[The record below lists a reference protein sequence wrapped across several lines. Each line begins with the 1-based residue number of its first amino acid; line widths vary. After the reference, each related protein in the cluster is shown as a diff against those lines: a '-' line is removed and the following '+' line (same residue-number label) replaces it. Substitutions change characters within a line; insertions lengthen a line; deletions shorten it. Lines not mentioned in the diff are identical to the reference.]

1 LLRRF
6 VVVRTAAPPSWF
18 RRTDRAKS
26 AQATMHES
34 DFLHEHAGMTEADRA
49 AIAQTIWSEENV
61 EFKTVGIDIG
71 SSTSHLLF
79 AKVALQRQSQGL
91 SSRFVVIGREIV
103 WRSPILL
110 TPFLPDGTID
120 AQELGAFIRDC
131 YRQGGFAQS
140 DIDSGAVILTGEA
153 IKRKNARAIDEL
165 FAGEAG
171 KFVCA
176 TAGHKLECRLAA
188 HGSGAVALSKARNCC
203 LLHADIGGGTTKLA
217 LIDRG
222 VVLGLSAFAVGGR
235 LIAADDGGA
244 WTRVDQSAQM
254 VANDLGVE
262 TSPEQLADP
271 AIRARI
277 AQRLAAVAADFMT
290 GTTLDPLG
298 QSLLLTE
305 RLPDAAPPSAITF
318 SGGVAEYMFGHEQ
331 QEFGD
336 IAKLLAAALAQEL
349 SRRNTPNLIDP
360 GQRIRATVIGA
371 SQFTVQV
378 SGKTIYLPDPYVLPV
393 HNVPVVHIGIG
404 SAGNIETDRIAA
416 AVRAGLEEIDLD
428 RNSRVAIAFTW
439 QGDPE
444 HSRLK
449 AAAQGILQALSP
461 LRERISLLL
470 LMIEGDIGKTFGRL
484 LHRELGWPGKI
495 VSIDGMDLQELDF
508 VDVGELVA
516 PPGVVPVVIK
526 SLLFA

>member
-1 LLRRF
+1 
-6 VVVRTAAPPSWF
+6 
-18 RRTDRAKS
+18 
-26 AQATMHES
+26 MHET
-34 DFLHEHAGMTEADRA
+34 DFLHEHAITEAERA
-49 AIAQTIWSEENV
+49 AIARSIWSQENI

-91 SSRFVVIGREIV
+91 SSRFVVIGREIA

-110 TPFLPDGTID
+110 TPFLPDETID
-120 AQELGAFIRDC
+120 AFALGEFIRRS
-131 YRQGGFAQS
+131 YRDAGFAQS

-188 HGSGAVALSKARNCC
+188 HGSGAVALSKARDACV
-203 LLHADIGGGTTKLA
+203 LHADVGGGTTKLA

-222 VVLGLSAFAVGGR
+222 TIVGLSAFAVGGR
-235 LIAADDGGA
+235 LIAADRNGA
-244 WTRVDQSAQM
+244 WTRIDQSAQL
-254 VANDLGVE
+254 VADDLGM
-262 TSPEQLADP
+262 TLSPKMLADP
-271 AIRARI
+271 AARQRI
-277 AQRLAAVAADFMT
+277 AQRLATVAADFILAAP
-290 GTTLDPLG
+290 LDRLG
-298 QSLLLTE
+298 ESLLLTE
-305 RLPDAAPPSAITF
+305 RLPRPRAPTAITF
-318 SGGVAEYMFGHEQ
+318 SGGVAEYMFGHEDK
-331 QEFGD
+331 EYGD
-336 IAKLLAAALAQEL
+336 IAKMLAAELAREL
-349 SRRNTPNLIDP
+349 SGRSQLPLIDP

-393 HNVPVVHIGIG
+393 HNVPVVRVDLG
-404 SAGNIETDRIAA
+404 SAGIIDPQPLADAI
-416 AVRAGLEEIDLD
+416 RASVDEIDID
-428 RNSRVAIAFTW
+428 RTGSVAIAFSW
-439 QGDPE
+439 HGDPE

-449 AAAQGILQALSP
+449 AMGEGIVQALAP
-461 LRERISLLL
+461 LKDRIKLLL
-470 LMIEGDIGKTFGRL
+470 LMIDGDIGKTLGRL
-484 LHRELGWPGKI
+484 LHRELHWPGKL
-495 VSIDGMDLQELDF
+495 VSIDGMELQELDY
-508 VDVGELVA
+508 VDVGELIA